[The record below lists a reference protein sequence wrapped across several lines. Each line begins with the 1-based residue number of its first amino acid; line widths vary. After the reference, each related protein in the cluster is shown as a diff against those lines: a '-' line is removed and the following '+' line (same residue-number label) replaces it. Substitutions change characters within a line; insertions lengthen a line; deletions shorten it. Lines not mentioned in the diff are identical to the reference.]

1 MDWAPLL
8 GKLEVGDSFLLPAAA
23 KSAIG
28 TAMKAHKDSTG
39 MELATRTVDGGIR
52 VWRVA

>member
-1 MDWAPLL
+1 MDWTPLL

-28 TAMKAHKDSTG
+28 SAMKVHKDATG
-39 MELATRTVDGGIR
+39 MQLTTRRVDGGIR